1 VYIEGENLLSLVF
14 FYESVRMRGGV
25 FMERGNSAASGKTAR
40 VVAVREIRKDKAVL
54 VLEGAPFR
62 PSGGGQPGDSGTLRG
77 ENFLARVVDCH
88 RENGFLVVPVCIEAG
103 ILREGMSVE
112 TEIDMER
119 RSLLSRMHTGEH
131 LLSRVL
137 EDAREGLQIYKV
149 AIGEEESTVYVRYD
163 GIVDW
168 EMLFAAE
175 ERANGLVASGL
186 AVEIS
191 ELTREEARS
200 LPRLKANWD
209 RLEDDRIRV
218 VSIPDVDVI
227 ACSGTHVERTDQVG
241 RLFVTGYGGS
251 VPEWEF
257 TFTVHGESR
266 LAECGK
272 VLRRLSRRIGCPVGE
287 IEKVY
292 DRVQEER
299 GTLAK
304 ILDKVKPYLDFPWEE
319 ESLQGIPFCHA
330 AVPALPRDLATAP
343 VKRLVT
349 ERPDSLVLALLPSG
363 SDAPFPFVLARG
375 SVCPVDCRELIRDE
389 SVMAKGGGSA
399 DWVMGVTRCAIPAVW
414 RRALTVRMVS
424 RHN

>member
-1 VYIEGENLLSLVF
+1 
-14 FYESVRMRGGV
+14 
-25 FMERGNSAASGKTAR
+25 MEHEAPAVSETTAR
-40 VVAVREIRKDKAVL
+40 VVAVREMRKEKAVL

-77 ENFLARVVDCH
+77 EGFCARVVDCH
-88 RENGFLVVPVCIEAG
+88 SERDLLVASVRIEAG
-103 ILREGMSVE
+103 TPWEGMPVAA
-112 TEIDMER
+112 EIDMER
-119 RSLLSRMHTGEH
+119 RHLLSRMHTGEH

-137 EDAREGLQIYKV
+137 EDAWKGLRIYKV
-149 AIGEEESTVYVRYD
+149 AIGEEESTVYVHYD
-163 GIVDW
+163 GMMDW
-168 EMLFAAE
+168 EMLFEAE
-175 ERANGLVASGL
+175 ERANELVASGR
-186 AVEIS
+186 AVVIS

-209 RLEDDRIRV
+209 RLEDERIRV

-251 VPEWEF
+251 PPEWEF
-257 TFTVHGESR
+257 SFTVHGESR

-272 VLRRLSRRIGCPVGE
+272 VLRRLSRRIGCSVGE

-304 ILDKVKPYLDFPWEE
+304 VLDKVKAYLDFPWEE
-319 ESLQGIPFCHA
+319 ESLQEFPFCHA
-330 AVPALPRDLATAP
+330 TVPALPRDLATAP

-363 SDAPFPFVLARG
+363 GDAPFPFVLARG
-375 SVCPVDCRELIRDE
+375 RACPVDCRNVIRDE
-389 SVMAKGGGSA
+389 SVMARGGGSA

-414 RRALTVRMVS
+414 RRALTVQVVS
-424 RHN
+424 RRT